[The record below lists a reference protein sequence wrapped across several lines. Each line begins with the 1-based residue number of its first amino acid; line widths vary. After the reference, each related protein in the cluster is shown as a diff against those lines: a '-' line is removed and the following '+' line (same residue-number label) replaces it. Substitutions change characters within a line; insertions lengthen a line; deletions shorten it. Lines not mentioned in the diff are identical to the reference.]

1 VPPPLRDSTTSP
13 HTSYATPTPP
23 HWICAELH
31 QMHHSAA
38 VENVVAALIWVFV
51 GDAEVSG
58 LSLDMPAEL
67 R

>member
-1 VPPPLRDSTTSP
+1 
-13 HTSYATPTPP
+13 
-23 HWICAELH
+23 
-31 QMHHSAA
+31 MHHSAA